1 MSVDRTAAPQP
12 GPVRAFEF
20 PAVRRRR
27 LPGGMTLL
35 HAEHGGLPL
44 VTVRAVLDAGAGT
57 ELTGEEGLAWLTA
70 HALDG
75 GTERRGGEELAW
87 ELERLGTQLETLAS
101 WDGAQVGLSVH
112 RDRLP
117 AAMDLLAEIV
127 RTPAFP
133 AREVERHRGE
143 QLAEI
148 MRRRTEPRGLADDAA
163 VHFIYADAA
172 AYSRT
177 LLGRADVVGTFDA
190 GRAAAFR
197 RRRFAPGTG
206 GLVVVGA
213 VDAATALREAE
224 RTFGDWSG
232 DGDAVAAPAAL
243 PRTDATTVYIVDRPG
258 AVQSELRI
266 GHVGVPRHHED
277 YHALLVL
284 NSIVGGAF
292 TSRLNMSLREKH
304 GFTYGV
310 RSSFGFR
317 RAAGPFV
324 IQTAVAS
331 DVTARA
337 VEETLRELNGVV
349 ADGVTEAEVAAARD
363 YLAGTFALG
372 VQTTDQ
378 LAGRV
383 ADIHT
388 FGLDAD
394 YFETHR
400 ERLGAVSRD
409 DVVRAARSH
418 IHLDRLAIIVVGSAE
433 EIAGGLE
440 ALGAGPVI
448 RTTFG
453 QDVPAADTEAP

>member
-1 MSVDRTAAPQP
+1 MKFDRTTPPPP
-12 GPVRAFEF
+12 GAVRAFEF
-20 PAVRRRR
+20 PAVRRSR
-27 LPGGMTLL
+27 LSGGMTVL

-57 ELTGEEGLAWLTA
+57 ELPGEEGLAWLTA
-70 HALDG
+70 HALEG

-101 WDGAQVGLSVH
+101 WDGTHVGLSVH

-117 AAMDLLAEIV
+117 AALDFLAEIV

-133 AREVERHRGE
+133 AREVERLRGE

-163 VHFIYADAA
+163 IHFIYADEA

-177 LLGRADVVGTFDA
+177 LLGRADRVAAFDA
-190 GRAAAFR
+190 GQAAAFH
-197 RRRFAPGTG
+197 RRRFSPGTG
-206 GLVVVGA
+206 GLVVVGD

-232 DGDAVAAPAAL
+232 DGDAAAAPTAL
-243 PRTDATTVYIVDRPG
+243 PRTDSTTVYLVDRPG

-292 TSRLNMSLREKH
+292 TSRLNMSLRERH

-337 VEETLRELNGVV
+337 VEETLREVRGIVD
-349 ADGVTEAEVAAARD
+349 DGVTHDEVAAARD
-363 YLAGTFALG
+363 FLAGTFALG

-388 FGLDAD
+388 FGLETD

-418 IHLDRLAIIVVGSAE
+418 LHLDRLAIVAVGNADA
-433 EIAGGLE
+433 IADGLE
-440 ALGAGPVI
+440 ALDAGPVV

-453 QDVPAADTEAP
+453 QDAPPAGTEAA